1 MLLAVH
7 PGSEETTAPRSPA
20 RALTGWDA
28 TLLIVLTAGIAY
40 SNSFAVPF
48 QFDDAVALTGNPA
61 ITGFHLDP
69 RGRRILG
76 DLSFAASYRL
86 FGDRPLGYHVVNV
99 AIHVANALLVF
110 WLVRSL
116 VRSYSMRRAAA
127 GGRDTAI
134 AVVAAVLF
142 AVHPMQT
149 QAVTYIVQ
157 RYASLAAGFF
167 LLACCSYVRFRLA
180 SSARASF
187 AWYALFLASSLAAFE
202 TKESALVLPLAILL
216 LELVFFSATARRRL
230 LFFSP
235 FLLGAAAAAG
245 LALASGLT
253 LGRLDAATRLGT
265 ELPRYDYALTQLRV
279 VATYLR
285 LLVVPVGQN
294 LDHDVSVSRSFLEPG
309 VLLAAAAHAA
319 LLGGAALALARGR
332 RKDPLWRLVGFGVL
346 WFYVTLLVESSFI
359 PIVDLMFEHRVYL
372 PSVGILV
379 AAAALLAGIPALS
392 SRRAWGAT
400 VLALTLALMGLTL
413 ARNRVWRSD
422 LALWTDAVSKSP
434 NKARPLNNLGA
445 ALFARGDPGGAFALY
460 ERAIR
465 ADPWYVKAYFNVGE
479 ALQSLGQYAEAIP
492 PYERFRRWEPG
503 YPDTY
508 RNLAEC
514 YERTGGLEAA
524 AQLRAAYERI
534 SRENAG
540 APLPPSLR

>member
-253 LGRLDAATRLGT
+253 LTRPSSVG
-265 ELPRYDYALTQLRV
+265 PR
-279 VATYLR
+279 
-285 LLVVPVGQN
+285 
-294 LDHDVSVSRSFLEPG
+294 SRSREA
-309 VLLAAAAHAA
+309 VARTHS
-319 LLGGAALALARGR
+319 GA
-332 RKDPLWRLVGFGVL
+332 
-346 WFYVTLLVESSFI
+346 SSASASCGSTS
-359 PIVDLMFEHRVYL
+359 RC
-372 PSVGILV
+372 S
-379 AAAALLAGIPALS
+379 S
-392 SRRAWGAT
+392 SRRSSRSWISCSSTGSISPRSASSSRRRRCWPVSPRSRAGHPGGSLVREGLLQRRRGAP
-400 VLALTLALMGLTL
+400 V
-413 ARNRVWRSD
+413 
-422 LALWTDAVSKSP
+422 
-434 NKARPLNNLGA
+434 ARPVC
-445 ALFARGDPGGAFALY
+445 RGDPPLRAVPALGTRVSGHVP
-460 ERAIR
+460 EPRRMLR
-465 ADPWYVKAYFNVGE
+465 ADG
-479 ALQSLGQYAEAIP
+479 
-492 PYERFRRWEPG
+492 R
-503 YPDTY
+503 
-508 RNLAEC
+508 
-514 YERTGGLEAA
+514 
-524 AQLRAAYERI
+524 
-534 SRENAG
+534 
-540 APLPPSLR
+540 